1 MKKMFIRTLL
11 SAAILQCAAAEETLL
26 AEWNFTKG
34 IHSADGKIQCAARG
48 KTKVID
54 GALETGEVPK
64 EQPEGIQT
72 AQAYPEL
79 TPSGAFRI
87 VVEFELKKPTSVQ
100 PYLFFWDSKCDF
112 YDKKNENPKDNSGFT
127 FGLYRNPKSGEL
139 RPQAWFGFGKATAVL
154 NGKSVAME
162 PGRKYTLELDYDG
175 IGTAKFLL
183 DGKINAEVKVVPGGP
198 LAPAQFRPVI
208 GDRALGHFFRFDGR
222 ILSLKIFVRPS
233 AAIQAG
239 SVGRTAFFRNEKNA
253 SLRLAV
259 RNLSNEPM
267 TGLKMTSPVG
277 MDWGE
282 LAAGESKVREVPLE
296 TRLKQG
302 KYELKLQ
309 FTGTRNGKAFSEK
322 SSVPYAIGP
331 VRTDSM
337 TVMMWG
343 YSDSFKVLQNTG
355 FTHGLKSLVSPM
367 YAHPKD
373 DASVRAQYAD
383 LDDMLCEGF
392 WRADYFNISHYPS
405 IAKKFPRLDREGKPI
420 AVSGKMNIDA
430 NDPAAIRFLGDMA
443 DLVSKTYGAHPA
455 LELLDVN
462 SEIRDRTA
470 PSFSRYERDAFKA
483 YSGFDVPA
491 GIKQKTTQ
499 YALFPDFPFS
509 RVISDK
515 DPILVYYRWFWKEGD
530 GWNPLNGKISEIYHN
545 NIPHEFRS
553 YFAPSTR
560 QPPIWGPAGKV
571 DVISQWTYAYPD
583 PLRMASATDEILA
596 MAEGNPGTPI
606 MEGTQ
611 LICYRSQT
619 APIGK
624 KVPNEPAWVKEH
636 PDAKYIT
643 IPPDSLREAFWSK
656 ISRKVDGIV
665 YHGDGSIYLD
675 PVKKTPTYIN
685 TNPKT
690 EPVLQDLLKNIVKP
704 LGPTL
709 KRIPERSRDVAILHS
724 FASSMFAGR
733 GSYGWGGWIMDIHL
747 ALQWGGLD
755 PRVIYEE
762 EILRY
767 HLKGVKVLVMP
778 HCDVLPE
785 SVYKA
790 VCEFQ
795 RRGGIL
801 IADEFHV
808 PGLLPDIRIDSVTR
822 VSEDAAGSKAQ
833 LQKLGKEIRSKLGEY
848 YTSHAASDNPDLVT
862 HTRTFKNADYLF
874 VINDKRV
881 YGDYFG
887 PWKLTQEQGVPN
899 AGTITVNRETGA
911 VYDLVK
917 HQGVD
922 FRPDK
927 GMTRIPVHFDTNDG
941 LLLLLLPKPIAAVS
955 VSAPAE
961 AANGGTIP
969 LNVTVTDTSSRPV
982 EALIPIELEVT
993 DAAGTK
999 TDDSFFA
1006 CAENG
1011 KYSGTITIPLNAEPG
1026 SWKIR
1031 ARELASGKSANSS
1044 VMVAR

>member
-1 MKKMFIRTLL
+1 
-11 SAAILQCAAAEETLL
+11 
-26 AEWNFTKG
+26 
-34 IHSADGKIQCAARG
+34 
-48 KTKVID
+48 
-54 GALETGEVPK
+54 LET
-64 EQPEGIQT
+64 
-72 AQAYPEL
+72 
-79 TPSGAFRI
+79 
-87 VVEFELKKPTSVQ
+87 
-100 PYLFFWDSKCDF
+100 
-112 YDKKNENPKDNSGFT
+112 
-127 FGLYRNPKSGEL
+127 
-139 RPQAWFGFGKATAVL
+139 
-154 NGKSVAME
+154 
-162 PGRKYTLELDYDG
+162 
-175 IGTAKFLL
+175 
-183 DGKINAEVKVVPGGP
+183 
-198 LAPAQFRPVI
+198 
-208 GDRALGHFFRFDGR
+208 
-222 ILSLKIFVRPS
+222 
-233 AAIQAG
+233 
-239 SVGRTAFFRNEKNA
+239 
-253 SLRLAV
+253 
-259 RNLSNEPM
+259 
-267 TGLKMTSPVG
+267 
-277 MDWGE
+277 
-282 LAAGESKVREVPLE
+282 
-296 TRLKQG
+296 
-302 KYELKLQ
+302 
-309 FTGTRNGKAFSEK
+309 

-343 YSDSFKVLQNTG
+343 YADSFKILQNTG

-367 YAHPKD
+367 YARPKD

-443 DLVSKTYGAHPA
+443 ELVSKTYGAHPA

-470 PSFSRYERDAFKA
+470 PSFSRYEQDAFKA
-483 YSGFDVPA
+483 YSGFGVPPE
-491 GIKQKTTQ
+491 IKQKTTQ
-499 YALFPDFPFS
+499 YTLFPDFPFS
-509 RVISDK
+509 RVVPDK
-515 DPILVYYRWFWKEGD
+515 DPILVYYRWFWKDGD
-530 GWNPLNGKISEIYHN
+530 GWNPLNGKISEIYHK

-583 PLRMASATDEILA
+583 PLRLASATDEILA
-596 MAEGNPGTPI
+596 MAEGKPGTAV

-619 APIGK
+619 APIEK
-624 KVPNEPAWVKEH
+624 KVPDEPAWVKEH

-643 IPPDSLREAFWSK
+643 IPPDTLREAFWSK

-675 PVKKTPTYIN
+675 PVKKTPSYIN

-709 KRIPERSRDVAILHS
+709 KRIPERNRDVAILHS

-733 GSYGWGGWIMDIHL
+733 GSYGWGGWIMDLHL

-762 EILRY
+762 EILRD
-767 HLKGVKVLVMP
+767 HLKGVKVLAMP

-790 VCEFQ
+790 VCDFQ
-795 RRGGIL
+795 RKGGIL

-808 PGLLPDIRIDSVTR
+808 PGLLPDIRINSVAR
-822 VSEDAAGSKAQ
+822 VSEDAAGSKER

-848 YTSHAASDNPDLVT
+848 YTAHAASDNPDLVT

-874 VINDKRV
+874 VINDKRI

-887 PWKLTQEQGVPN
+887 PWKLTQEQGMPN
-899 AGTITVNRETGA
+899 AGIIDVRRETGA

-922 FRPDK
+922 FRSDK
-927 GMTRIPVHFDTNDG
+927 GITRIPVRFDTNDG
-941 LLLLLLPKPIAAVS
+941 RLLLLLPKPIATVS
-955 VSAPAE
+955 VSVPAQ
-961 AANGGTIP
+961 AAKGGTIP
-969 LNVTVTDTSSRPV
+969 LNITVTDTYSRPV
-982 EALIPIELEVT
+982 EALIPLKLEVT

-999 TDDSFFA
+999 TDDSFFV

-1026 SWKIR
+1026 SWKIH
-1031 ARELASGKSANSS
+1031 ARELASGKNASSS
-1044 VMVAR
+1044 VMVSR